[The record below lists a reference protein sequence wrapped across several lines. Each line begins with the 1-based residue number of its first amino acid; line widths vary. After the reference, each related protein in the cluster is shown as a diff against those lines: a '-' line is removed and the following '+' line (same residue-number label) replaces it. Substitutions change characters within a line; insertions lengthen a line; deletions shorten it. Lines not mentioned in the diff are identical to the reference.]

1 VPKSLRRS
9 RRAAAP
15 AAAALLAAAAL
26 ALAGCAARR
35 PPSAGPAPS
44 PEAVFRS
51 LLGRN
56 PGLSSVRAVAEASIS
71 FAAREVTLPGVLAL
85 DALGGF
91 RLELLD
97 PLDRPLAIVFA
108 EEGRVVQY
116 RPSQGLASSLAVFPA
131 DCRGVD
137 PADWVSA
144 IVGSSLAPVA
154 GERLADRALWGAD
167 RSLERSRGDELR
179 QSVRYRGGGGN
190 PRPSSISWYCGE
202 EPVLQLRVREWIA
215 SGAWELPSRFEIEYP
230 KAGLAVR
237 IELREIEGNPPP
249 TGQPFRPRLGPEI
262 GWSSW
267 NLPR

>member
-1 VPKSLRRS
+1 VSQSLRHS
-9 RRAAAP
+9 CRAVAALI
-15 AAAALLAAAAL
+15 AAAAIG
-26 ALAGCAARR
+26 LAGCATHR

-44 PEAVFRS
+44 PEAVFRA

-56 PGLSSVRAVAEASIS
+56 PGLSSVRAVAEARIS

-97 PLDRPLAIVFA
+97 PLDRPLAIIFA
-108 EEGRVVQY
+108 EEGRIVQY
-116 RPSQGLASSLAVFPA
+116 RPSQRLASSLAVFPA

-137 PADWVSA
+137 PAAWVSA
-144 IVGSSLAPVA
+144 IIASSSAPVA

-167 RSLERSRGDELR
+167 RSLERSRGGELR
-179 QSVRYRGGGGN
+179 QSIRYREDGGN
-190 PRPSSISWYCGE
+190 LRASSISWYCGE
-202 EPVLQLRVREWIA
+202 EPVLKLRLREWIA
-215 SGAWELPSRFEIEYP
+215 AAAGEFPSRFEIEYP